1 MSTPDYSPEW
11 YSIFL
16 DVISPTQTADEVAFI
31 ERNIPVESHRVLLD
45 LCCGPGRHAIP
56 LAQRGYHVLGI
67 DNNAAQIARAAA
79 RAPEGG
85 RATFHTHDARDL
97 SSLSGEFDGVI
108 NMWASF
114 GYFDDA
120 TNFEMLRQICARLRP
135 GGRALFDVYNRDH
148 MRMVPASEA
157 TERQGNAVRTKR
169 RWLGNRLR
177 VELTYGTGAGDEF
190 EWHVYTAQE
199 FSDVCAAAGLATV
212 LSCTW
217 FDESRPPSAEHAR
230 MQFVLERR

>member
-1 MSTPDYSPEW
+1 MPTHDYSPEW
-11 YSIFL
+11 YAIFL

-31 ERNIPVESHRVLLD
+31 ARHVPVASHPRLLD

-79 RAPEGG
+79 RASQG
-85 RATFHTHDARDL
+85 ATFHTHDARDL
-97 SSLSGEFDGVI
+97 SSLTGEFDGVI

-120 TNFEMLRQICARLRP
+120 TNFDILRQIRARLRP
-135 GGRALFDVYNRDH
+135 GGRAIIDLYNREH
-148 MRMVPASEA
+148 MRTVPASEA
-157 TERQGNAVRTKR
+157 TERQGNAVKTKR

-177 VELTYGTGAGDEF
+177 VELTYGSGAGDEF
-190 EWHVYTAQE
+190 EWHVYTPIE
-199 FSDVCAAAGLATV
+199 FAEVCAAAGLETV
-212 LSCTW
+212 LRCAW
-217 FDESRPPSAEHAR
+217 FDESRPPAAEHAR